1 MNDSFL
7 IEIGTEEL
15 PPKSLQTL
23 AVAFHDGVVAGFTQ
37 YGLEPSE
44 SEWFATPRRLAV
56 RIHKLK
62 AKAEDTT
69 ETLLGPPVKTAKNE
83 AGEWTPAAL
92 GFANKQGVSP
102 ETLIAIDTDKGER
115 LAITRTVEG
124 AAVTEVAATVINQ
137 ALAELP
143 IAKRMR
149 WGSRRTEFVRPVHWV
164 VCLYGDHDTF
174 DPIFDLVPSRVSR
187 GHRFHGPQ
195 SVVIDSPERYEAI
208 LESCHVVASFDK
220 RRSLIRDQVIT
231 LADQLS
237 LKANIAEDLL
247 DEVTALVEWPVAL
260 AGSFDPDFLRVPSE
274 ALIASMKEHQ
284 KYFHLTNQNNELEP
298 LFITI
303 ANIESPEPERI
314 ISGNERVIRPRLADA
329 AFFFDTDLKTPLKQ
343 RDSELAKMTFQHQ
356 LGSVLDKVKRVQQL
370 ALVIAQEIGADA
382 QAVEAASAL
391 CKSDLASELVNE
403 FPELQ
408 GIAGGYYARAEGL
421 DHVVAAAIKEHYLP
435 RFASD
440 SLPSSLEATAVA
452 LADRLD
458 TLAGIFAIGET
469 PSGSKDPFALRRS
482 SLAVLRLLIE
492 NKLDCDLESLLDAA
506 FRGLPVTPQE
516 KSRQALSAYINER
529 YYAKYEQDQISPLVV
544 RSILNKQIS
553 RPLDF
558 DNRVKSTHEFLGLE
572 ESLALASA
580 YKRVANLL
588 EKSDSIQPGVVNP
601 ALLIEPAEKEL
612 VAALDALQP
621 KLDDQLKQLSYSD
634 YLTTLASLRTPVDLF
649 FDGVMVNSDNLELK
663 TNRLAILQRLDGL
676 FGAVA
681 DLKELA

>member
-1 MNDSFL
+1 MNNSFL

-23 AVAFHDGVVAGFTQ
+23 AVAFHDGVVAGFAQ
-37 YGLEPSE
+37 YGLEPSGT
-44 SEWFATPRRLAV
+44 EWFATPRRLAV
-56 RIHKLK
+56 RIHSLK
-62 AKAEDTT
+62 SKADDTS
-69 ETLLGPPVKTAKNE
+69 ETLLGPPVKAAKNE

-115 LAITRTVEG
+115 LAITRTVQG
-124 AAVTEVAATVINQ
+124 AAVTDVAATVINQ

-164 VCLYGDHDTF
+164 VCLYGDHDSF

-208 LESCHVVASFDK
+208 LESCHVIASFDK
-220 RRSLIRDQVIT
+220 RRALIRNQVIT

-237 LKANIAEDLL
+237 LKANIADDLL
-247 DEVTALVEWPVAL
+247 DEVTGLVEWPVAL

-284 KYFHLTNQNNELEP
+284 KYFHVTNQNNELEP

-314 ISGNERVIRPRLADA
+314 INGNERVIRPRLADA
-329 AFFFDTDLKTPLKQ
+329 AFFFDTDLKTHLKQ

-370 ALVIAQEIGADA
+370 AVIIAQEIDADP
-382 QAVEAASAL
+382 QAVETAAGL

-421 DHVVAAAIKEHYLP
+421 DHVVANAIKEHYLP

-440 SLPSSLEATAVA
+440 SLPSSAEATAVA

-492 NKLDCDLESLLDAA
+492 NKLDCDLDSLLDAA
-506 FRGLPVTPQE
+506 FRGLPVTPE
-516 KSRQALSAYINER
+516 ENARQALGAYINDR

-544 RSILNKQIS
+544 RSILNKQIT

-588 EKSDSIQPGVVNP
+588 EKSDSVASRAINP
-601 ALLIEPAEKEL
+601 ELLIETAEKEL

-621 KLDDQLKQLSYSD
+621 TLEDQLKQLSYSD
-634 YLTTLASLRTPVDLF
+634 YLTTLASLRTPVDQF
-649 FDGVMVNSDNLELK
+649 FDGVMVNSDNPELK

>member
-83 AGEWTPAAL
+83 AGEWTRAAL

-516 KSRQALSAYINER
+516 NSRQALSAYINER

-649 FDGVMVNSDNLELK
+649 FDGVMVNSDKPELK

>member
-1 MNDSFL
+1 
-7 IEIGTEEL
+7 
-15 PPKSLQTL
+15 
-23 AVAFHDGVVAGFTQ
+23 
-37 YGLEPSE
+37 
-44 SEWFATPRRLAV
+44 
-56 RIHKLK
+56 
-62 AKAEDTT
+62 
-69 ETLLGPPVKTAKNE
+69 
-83 AGEWTPAAL
+83 
-92 GFANKQGVSP
+92 
-102 ETLIAIDTDKGER
+102 
-115 LAITRTVEG
+115 
-124 AAVTEVAATVINQ
+124 
-137 ALAELP
+137 
-143 IAKRMR
+143 
-149 WGSRRTEFVRPVHWV
+149 
-164 VCLYGDHDTF
+164 
-174 DPIFDLVPSRVSR
+174 
-187 GHRFHGPQ
+187 
-195 SVVIDSPERYEAI
+195 
-208 LESCHVVASFDK
+208 
-220 RRSLIRDQVIT
+220 
-231 LADQLS
+231 
-237 LKANIAEDLL
+237 
-247 DEVTALVEWPVAL
+247 
-260 AGSFDPDFLRVPSE
+260 
-274 ALIASMKEHQ
+274 MKEHQ

-516 KSRQALSAYINER
+516 NSRQALSAYINER

>member
-208 LESCHVVASFDK
+208 LESCHVVAK
-220 RRSLIRDQVIT
+220 
-231 LADQLS
+231 
-237 LKANIAEDLL
+237 
-247 DEVTALVEWPVAL
+247 
-260 AGSFDPDFLRVPSE
+260 
-274 ALIASMKEHQ
+274 
-284 KYFHLTNQNNELEP
+284 
-298 LFITI
+298 
-303 ANIESPEPERI
+303 
-314 ISGNERVIRPRLADA
+314 
-329 AFFFDTDLKTPLKQ
+329 
-343 RDSELAKMTFQHQ
+343 
-356 LGSVLDKVKRVQQL
+356 
-370 ALVIAQEIGADA
+370 
-382 QAVEAASAL
+382 
-391 CKSDLASELVNE
+391 
-403 FPELQ
+403 
-408 GIAGGYYARAEGL
+408 
-421 DHVVAAAIKEHYLP
+421 
-435 RFASD
+435 
-440 SLPSSLEATAVA
+440 
-452 LADRLD
+452 
-458 TLAGIFAIGET
+458 
-469 PSGSKDPFALRRS
+469 
-482 SLAVLRLLIE
+482 
-492 NKLDCDLESLLDAA
+492 
-506 FRGLPVTPQE
+506 
-516 KSRQALSAYINER
+516 
-529 YYAKYEQDQISPLVV
+529 
-544 RSILNKQIS
+544 
-553 RPLDF
+553 
-558 DNRVKSTHEFLGLE
+558 
-572 ESLALASA
+572 
-580 YKRVANLL
+580 
-588 EKSDSIQPGVVNP
+588 
-601 ALLIEPAEKEL
+601 
-612 VAALDALQP
+612 
-621 KLDDQLKQLSYSD
+621 
-634 YLTTLASLRTPVDLF
+634 
-649 FDGVMVNSDNLELK
+649 
-663 TNRLAILQRLDGL
+663 
-676 FGAVA
+676 
-681 DLKELA
+681 

>member
-187 GHRFHGPQ
+187 GHRFHGTQ

-482 SLAVLRLLIE
+482 SLAVLRLLIK

-516 KSRQALSAYINER
+516 NSRQALSAYINER

-649 FDGVMVNSDNLELK
+649 FDGVMVNSDKPELK